1 MTGYRIQ
8 KGLILG
14 AFFTGMSEDVQND
27 LIECI
32 DAVIEDQIDKEIRD
46 CQFFSIQCDERLD
59 VSTKEQL
66 SIIVHLDRRDVVW
79 KGF

>member
-1 MTGYRIQ
+1 
-8 KGLILG
+8 
-14 AFFTGMSEDVQND
+14 MSPDVQND

-46 CQFFSIQCDERLD
+46 CQFFSIQCDETLD

-66 SIIVHLDRRDVVW
+66 SVIV
-79 KGF
+79 